1 MESRAL
7 ALVGAA
13 SLAAAAYLLYR
24 RRRVASSAALP
35 TTGAHTVTRSLGTRS
50 GVEVTVLGQGGASL
64 GDLYLRISD
73 ADALATLQCA
83 HACGVSFFD
92 TSPWY
97 GVGLSEA
104 RFGLAL
110 FRAPRDSF
118 VFQTK
123 VGRFLVPDPQGR
135 NGAPTGWIN
144 GYHFTITFDYTAE
157 ALERQW
163 QDSLQ
168 RTGLGRVD
176 SLVIHD
182 LEPMAAGGGDPAPGS
197 GKDGLAGARAHLE
210 VLRTSGLKTLR
221 RLRSSGAVKAF
232 GAGVNSD
239 ENGEDK
245 AKKRA
250 WNREY
255 VDALLGFDESA
266 RGGERGLD
274 FFLLANMYSLLN
286 FEAHAEGI
294 LDKCLAAGVGV
305 VVGGP
310 YSSGILATGSR
321 PKNGRPPM
329 YNYEPANE
337 EVLGRC
343 RGIEAVCARHRV
355 PLIAAALQ
363 FPLGHAAVSCVIPG
377 GKSPSEVRSN
387 VELMNVPIP
396 AAFWSEL
403 KATGLIPSDA
413 HTPLGRGA
421 S

>member
-1 MESRAL
+1 MDAGTL
-7 ALVGAA
+7 AFAGTTAA
-13 SLAAAAYLLYR
+13 VAAYLLYR
-24 RRRVASSAALP
+24 RRRAAASSEATP
-35 TTGAHTVTRSLGTRS
+35 TTGAHTVTRTLGAKS

-83 HACGVSFFD
+83 HACGVTFFD

-123 VGRFLVPDPQGR
+123 VGRFLVPDAQGR
-135 NGAPTGWIN
+135 NGAPAGWIN
-144 GYHFTITFDYTAE
+144 GYHFTCVFDYTAE

-176 SLVIHD
+176 SVVIHD
-182 LEPMAAGGGDPAPGS
+182 LEPMAAGGGDPAPEG

-210 VLRTSGLKTLR
+210 VLRTSGLKMLR
-221 RLRSSGAVKAF
+221 KLRSSGVVKAF

-255 VDALLGFDESA
+255 VDALLAVDGSA

-286 FEAHAEGI
+286 FEAHTEGV
-294 LDKCLAAGVGV
+294 LDKCLVAGVGV

-321 PKNGRPPM
+321 PTNRRPPCTITS
-329 YNYEPANE
+329 PPTR
-337 EVLGRC
+337 RC
-343 RGIEAVCARHRV
+343 SAAAAASRRCARGTACR
-355 PLIAAALQ
+355 
-363 FPLGHAAVSCVIPG
+363 
-377 GKSPSEVRSN
+377 
-387 VELMNVPIP
+387 
-396 AAFWSEL
+396 
-403 KATGLIPSDA
+403 
-413 HTPLGRGA
+413 
-421 S
+421 

>member
-1 MESRAL
+1 MSKAF
-7 ALVGAA
+7 AYASA
-13 SLAAAAYLLYR
+13 TSLAVAAYLLHR
-24 RRRVASSAALP
+24 RRRAAASSGAALP
-35 TTGAHTVTRSLGTRS
+35 TTGAHTVTRSLGARS
-50 GVEVTVLGQGGASL
+50 GVQVTVLGQGGASL
-64 GDLYLRISD
+64 GDLYMRISD

-83 HACGVSFFD
+83 HACTVNFFD

-110 FRAPRDSF
+110 FRLPRDSF

-123 VGRFLVPDPQGR
+123 VGRFLVPDAQGR

-144 GYHFTITFDYTAE
+144 GYHFTYVFDYTAE

-176 SLVIHD
+176 SVVIHD

-221 RLRSSGAVKAF
+221 RLRASGAVRAF

-239 ENGEDK
+239 EGGEDK

-250 WNREY
+250 WNRKY
-255 VDALLGFDESA
+255 VDTLLGFDQSA
-266 RGGERGLD
+266 AGGERGLD
-274 FFLLANMYSLLN
+274 FLLLANLYSLLN
-286 FEAHAEGI
+286 FDAHTEGI

-321 PKNGRPPM
+321 PRNGQPPM

-343 RGIEAVCARHRV
+343 RGIEAVCAQHGV

-363 FPLGHAAVSCVIPG
+363 FPLGHAAVSSVIPG
-377 GKSPSEVRSN
+377 GKNTAEVRSN

-403 KATGLIPSDA
+403 KATGLIPADA
-413 HTPLGRGA
+413 HTPKGA
-421 S
+421 